1 MTTRKTTEV
10 RRTEIADA
18 ALRVVA
24 SRGIA
29 ALTTRALAETV
40 GLTSGALF
48 KHFENRDAMF
58 LGMAE
63 RVRELLETTY
73 PDPSLPPR
81 ERLHRLADAR
91 LTLVSG
97 SSGVLTLVLSEQFA
111 LALPDEAVRVLRE
124 AIARTHD
131 FVARAVADGQ
141 ADGSVRTDVSAE
153 ALALLFMGAM
163 QMTALAR
170 RTGAVGSRPD
180 AVEALDLLIRP
191 NVTQETP

>member
-1 MTTRKTTEV
+1 MSIRKTTTV
-10 RRTEIADA
+10 RRREIADA
-18 ALRVVA
+18 ALGLVA
-24 SRGIA
+24 TRGIA
-29 ALTTRALAETV
+29 ALTTRALAEAV
-40 GLTSGALF
+40 GLSSGALF

-81 ERLHRLADAR
+81 ERLRRLAEAR

-97 SSGVLTLVLSEQFA
+97 SAGVLTLVLSEQFA
-111 LALPDEAVRVLRE
+111 LALPDEAVRVLRD
-124 AIARTHD
+124 AIARTHE
-131 FVARAVADGQ
+131 FIARAVADGQ
-141 ADGSVRTDVSAE
+141 TDGSLRGDVPAE

-170 RTGAVGSRPD
+170 RTGAVGGKHD
-180 AVEALDLLIRP
+180 AIDTLDVLIRP
-191 NVTQETP
+191 DDPLETP

>member
-24 SRGIA
+24 TRGIA
-29 ALTTRALAETV
+29 ALTTRALADAV

-63 RVRELLETTY
+63 RVRDLLETTY

-81 ERLHRLADAR
+81 ERLHRLAAAR

-97 SSGVLTLVLSEQFA
+97 SAGVLRLVLSEQFE
-111 LALPDEAVRVLRE
+111 LALPDEAVHVLRE
-124 AIARTHD
+124 AIARTHA

-141 ADGSVRTDVSAE
+141 VDGSIRADVSPE

-170 RTGAVGSRPD
+170 RTGAVRSKPD
-180 AVEALDLLIRP
+180 AVETLDVLIRP
-191 NVTQETP
+191 HVTQETS